1 VPPGGGGKG
10 ETRMII
16 TPEQACKSIL
26 EMMNKWA
33 DTVPEERRDDVFEK
47 MFNVL
52 SGRKPQGPKEKSE

>member
-1 VPPGGGGKG
+1 
-10 ETRMII
+10 MILP
-16 TPEQACKSIL
+16 PEQACKSIL

-33 DTVPEERRDDVFEK
+33 DTVPEERRDEVFEK